1 MERNIF
7 EASANQ
13 AKKPP
18 ANKLDENKAGISNST
33 PLTTHLKSMHAYGA
47 GDTEVVDMLSRM
59 REMRQ
64 DLEEQLNQIKKK
76 GEERRFDVEDY
87 LEKTVH
93 FPPPDLEKN
102 IQDQKAFEEK
112 VNNVFPPE
120 ACLKKIKKTKEKLT
134 QERKNKSIG
143 ARNKWIPMR

>member
-13 AKKPP
+13 AKKTPGNKSD
-18 ANKLDENKAGISNST
+18 ANKIGTSDST
-33 PLTTHLKSMHAYGA
+33 PFVTNSKSLHAYGA
-47 GDTEVVDMLSRM
+47 GDSEVVDMLTRM

-64 DLEEQLNQIKKK
+64 DLEDQLNQIKKK
-76 GEERRFDVEDY
+76 GEENRFDVDDY

-93 FPPPDLEKN
+93 FRPPDLEKN
-102 IQDQKAFEEK
+102 IQDQKAFEDK

-120 ACLKKIKKTKEKLT
+120 ACLKKIKKSKEKLT
-134 QERKNKSIG
+134 QERKSKSIG